1 MLQKEYHINYADL
14 RTNKSEVGELFIV
27 QTDKIIV
34 QTDKRRMD
42 NVVRLQ
48 PINVEVEAVEEE
60 NFDADRFIN
69 TSVSI
74 FTIFSIIA
82 VVFGCF
88 YLYPITSIIFVLIGS
103 FTALLINRVI
113 RLHDIRVNKKR

>member
-1 MLQKEYHINYADL
+1 
-14 RTNKSEVGELFIV
+14 
-27 QTDKIIV
+27 
-34 QTDKRRMD
+34 MD
-42 NVVRLQ
+42 DVPRLQ
-48 PINVEVEAVEEE
+48 PIDVEVEAVEEEE

-69 TSVSI
+69 VSVSI